1 MRVLVRIPDINE
13 NEDHFMLGK
22 IRMPNNGDKFGEIAV
37 NAFKYGKPLPKTGR
51 LIDADALIKH
61 IKNLP
66 KCPNGHSQVYDEA
79 MIINT
84 IEDEPVIIEADKEE
98 NNE

>member
-1 MRVLVRIPDINE
+1 MRVLVRIPDTNE
-13 NEDHFMLGK
+13 KEEHFMLGK
-22 IRMPNNGDKFGEIAV
+22 IRMPNDGDKFGEIAV

-51 LIDADALIKH
+51 LIDADVLIKH

-79 MIINT
+79 MIINM
-84 IEDEPVIIEADKEE
+84 IEDEPTIINADKEGKK
-98 NNE
+98 